1 MRLLQRFSLLS
12 LTVGTLGLAVACGD
26 QGAQQSGNVSA
37 PPGGVSECT
46 VSVDKATG
54 TSRVEKFPSG
64 TDCDAMRKLAA
75 EGKPLPTIGAPKP
88 GTATATATAP
98 KFSAPF
104 VAGKDTELTEMTDAK
119 ARKQELEDKI
129 ANADGKKARDPFVSG
144 VLNPVPD
151 VQKILDEEKQRKDN
165 IARTEQELKQRQ
177 ERLREAIRIKIAK
190 EALDRQRRILAK
202 PKPKPKPRT
211 DEAEAVKVTGTVEL
225 NGTVYAIVSAPEEP
239 SSRYVRAGQDLS
251 AGKVLVKRIDT
262 NAVPPIV
269 VLQQNGIE
277 VLRAV
282 GAPVV
287 AKVPAAAPAGAT
299 APAPSAPAPQAIPP
313 Q

>member
-12 LTVGTLGLAVACGD
+12 LAAGTLSLAVACGD
-26 QGAQQSGNVSA
+26 QGAQQPGSVSA
-37 PPGGVSECT
+37 PPGGVTDCT

-54 TSRVEKFPSG
+54 TSRVEKFPAG
-64 TDCDAMRKLAA
+64 TDCEAMRKLAA
-75 EGKPLPTIGAPKP
+75 EGKPLPTIGAPKA
-88 GTATATATAP
+88 ATAVAPTTAP
-98 KFSAPF
+98 KFAAPF
-104 VAGKDTELTEMTDAK
+104 VTGRDNKTELIEPTDAK
-119 ARKQELEDKI
+119 ARTQELENAIASPDDKKI
-129 ANADGKKARDPFVSG
+129 RDPFGSSI
-144 VLNPVPD
+144 LNPVPD
-151 VQKILDEEKQRKDN
+151 VQKILDDERRRKEN
-165 IARTEQELKQRQ
+165 IIRTEAERKERQ
-177 ERLREAIRIKIAK
+177 EKLREAIRVKIAK
-190 EALDRQRRILAK
+190 EALERQRRVAAK
-202 PKPKPKPRT
+202 PKPRPRT
-211 DEAEAVKVTGTVEL
+211 DEAEAVRVTGTVEL

-287 AKVPAAAPAGAT
+287 AKVPSAPAAAT
-299 APAPSAPAPQAIPP
+299 PAPQAMPP

>member
-12 LTVGTLGLAVACGD
+12 LAAATLGLAVACGD
-26 QGAQQSGNVSA
+26 QGSQSGNVSA

-75 EGKPLPTIGAPKP
+75 EGKPLPTIGAPKAAAT
-88 GTATATATAP
+88 TAPVTAP
-98 KFSAPF
+98 KFAAPF
-104 VAGKDTELTEMTDAK
+104 VGGKSTELSEMTDAK
-119 ARKQELEDKI
+119 ARTQELASKT
-129 ANADGKKARDPFVSG
+129 DGNKNRDPFASG

-151 VQKILDEEKQRKDN
+151 VQKILDEEKKRKDN
-165 IARTEQELKQRQ
+165 IVRAEEERKQRQ
-177 ERLREAIRIKIAK
+177 ERLREAIRVKIAK
-190 EALDRQRRILAK
+190 EALERQRRVAA
-202 PKPKPKPRT
+202 KPKPKPRT

-225 NGTVYAIVSAPEEP
+225 GGTVYAIVSAPEEP

-287 AKVPAAAPAGAT
+287 AKVPSAPGAAVT
-299 APAPSAPAPQAIPP
+299 PAPQAIPP
-313 Q
+313 EGAR